1 MRRDCERLRA
11 YVKKYLVRKSTS
23 YPTNAL
29 PAAYTLV
36 KVTPKGWKLTSANGY
51 TSVYLAEKY
60 CLFDTLEQAKAYAR
74 RVAVDNIQS
83 LKAQVDKWQAVL
95 NELHPSAKEAV

>member
-11 YVKKYLVRKSTS
+11 YVKKYLVRKSTTH
-23 YPTNAL
+23 PACAL
-29 PAAYTLV
+29 PEAYTLV
-36 KVTPKGWKLTSANGY
+36 KVTPKGWKLTSPRGY

-60 CLFDTLEQAKAYAR
+60 CLFDTLEQAKGYAR

-83 LKAQVDKWQAVL
+83 LKAQ
-95 NELHPSAKEAV
+95 PTG